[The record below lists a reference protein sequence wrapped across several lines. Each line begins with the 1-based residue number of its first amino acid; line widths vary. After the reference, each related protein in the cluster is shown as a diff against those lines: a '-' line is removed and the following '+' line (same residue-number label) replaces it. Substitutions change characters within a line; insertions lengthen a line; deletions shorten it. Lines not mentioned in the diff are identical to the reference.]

1 MFSYRIPEIL
11 RLLNYLKAK
20 NKSMKFHAIGL
31 MSGTSLDG
39 LDICFARFE
48 KQDSWS
54 FEIVKAETV
63 PYPKDWEDQLR
74 NCIDFSAAELLE
86 LHSEYGFYL
95 GKSVKNFIEKHQ
107 IENIDLIASHGHTVF
122 HQPQKKFTLQIGDG
136 RAIKLATD
144 LPVIYDFRSQDVLM
158 GGNGAPLVPIGD
170 ELLFSQ
176 YDACLN
182 LGGFSNI
189 SLKINDKRIAF
200 DIAPVNIVLN
210 KLVQKFNKNFD
221 ENGDLAR
228 KGKINE
234 DLLLQLNSL
243 PFYQQSHPKSLGIE
257 WCNEKVFPL
266 FETLE
271 TVDIM
276 ATFTEHAAQQ
286 ISKVFNENQLK
297 NVLFTGGGTYNQF
310 LIEKI
315 KANTNTQIIIP
326 ENEIIEYKE
335 ALIFAFMG
343 VLRLNN
349 EINVLSSA
357 TGSSHDHS
365 SGVIA

>member
-1 MFSYRIPEIL
+1 MIFQ
-11 RLLNYLKAK
+11 
-20 NKSMKFHAIGL
+20 AIGL

-39 LDICFARFE
+39 LDICFAKFE
-48 KQDSWS
+48 KQKAWD
-54 FEIVKAETV
+54 FEIIKAETI
-63 PYPKDWEDQLR
+63 PYPKALEDQLK
-74 NCIDFSAAELLE
+74 NSIYLSPEELLE
-86 LHSEYGFYL
+86 LNSEYGFYL
-95 GKSVKNFIEKHQ
+95 GKTVKNFIEKHQ
-107 IENIDLIASHGHTVF
+107 LQHIDLIASHGHTVF

-136 RAIKLATD
+136 RAIKIETG

-158 GGNGAPLVPIGD
+158 NGNGAPLVPIGD

-189 SLKINDKRIAF
+189 SLKVNNKRIAF

-210 KLVQKFNKNFD
+210 KFAQELNKDFD
-221 ENGDLAR
+221 ENGDLA
-228 KGKINE
+228 KTGKIHEN
-234 DLLLQLNSL
+234 LLSQLNSL
-243 PFYQQSHPKSLGIE
+243 EFYQKPHPKSLGIE
-257 WCNEKVFPL
+257 WCNENIFPM
-266 FETLE
+266 FRDVEAI
-271 TVDIM
+271 DIL

-286 ISKVFNENQLK
+286 ISNVFNKNHLK
-297 NVLFTGGGTYNQF
+297 NVLCTGGGTFNQY

-315 KANTNTQIIIP
+315 RNKTTTEIIVP
-326 ENEIIEYKE
+326 KKELIEYKE

-357 TGSSHDHS
+357 TGSSQDHS
-365 SGVIA
+365 SGIIA

>member
-1 MFSYRIPEIL
+1 MI
-11 RLLNYLKAK
+11 
-20 NKSMKFHAIGL
+20 FHAIGL

-39 LDICFARFE
+39 LDICFAKFQ
-48 KQDSWS
+48 KQDSWN
-54 FEIVKAETV
+54 FEILKAETI
-63 PYPKDWEDQLR
+63 PYPKVWEEQLR
-74 NCIDFSAAELLE
+74 NSIHLSAAELLE
-86 LHSEYGFYL
+86 LNAEYGFYL

-107 IENIDLIASHGHTVF
+107 LENIDLIASHGHTVF

-136 RAIKLATD
+136 RAIKLETK
-144 LPVIYDFRSQDVLM
+144 LPVIYDFRTQDVLM

-221 ENGDLAR
+221 ENGDLAK
-228 KGKINE
+228 KGGINDE
-234 DLLLQLNSL
+234 LLSQLNSL
-243 PFYQQSHPKSLGIE
+243 DFYQQSHPKSLGIE
-257 WCNEKVFPL
+257 WCNENIFPL
-266 FETLE
+266 FKNIETIDVL
-271 TVDIM
+271 
-276 ATFTEHAAQQ
+276 ATFTEHAAHQ
-286 ISKVFNENQLK
+286 ISKTFNENQLK
-297 NVLFTGGGTYNQF
+297 NVLITGGGTYNQY

-315 KANTNTQIIIP
+315 KAKTTAEIIIP
-326 ENEIIEYKE
+326 EKEIIEYKE

-357 TGSSHDHS
+357 TGSSQDHS
-365 SGVIA
+365 SGIIA